1 MNEFVQVFPE
11 NWQKNYENK
20 GFITPSLIQ
29 QAVFQPLS
37 NKQSIVAISPTG
49 SGKTLA
55 YLWPL
60 LLNVE
65 PGEASALVIFASSQ
79 ELAIQVADVAREW
92 GKDKELKVQS
102 LVGGANVKR
111 QIEGL
116 KKKPEILIG
125 TPGRILELMKAKKIK
140 AHQVK
145 TMVFDEADQL
155 FDAGNSQI
163 IDQILHQAPTEYQ
176 LAFFSAT
183 ADRSLESIEKITGK
197 TFETIDVTAED
208 DSRKSLRHYFLRV
221 PIRKKDEYLRRLT
234 HIEDFQGLIFF
245 NQLTEL
251 GVMEEKLLYRGV
263 PVGSLASD
271 QNKLLRKAA
280 LEQFKKK
287 KISAL
292 LTTDVAAR
300 GLDITGLPYVV
311 NAEVPLSEEAYLH
324 RSGRTGRMGNEGTVI
339 TLVQDNNL
347 RDLKRLLRPTNI
359 TLEEIF
365 LHGGKLQTDQP
376 IKEDVATAANNK
388 YKKSFP
394 GKEQNPEHNKNKSRK
409 KVKNKSKKER
419 NKRARRK

>member
-208 DSRKSLRHYFLRV
+208 DSQKGLRHYFLRV

-376 IKEDVATAANNK
+376 IKEDVATATNNK

-419 NKRARRK
+419 NKGARRK

>member
-208 DSRKSLRHYFLRV
+208 DSQKGLRHYFLRV

-419 NKRARRK
+419 NKGARRK

>member
-20 GFITPSLIQ
+20 GFITPSFIQ

-208 DSRKSLRHYFLRV
+208 DSRKGLSHYFLRV

-388 YKKSFP
+388 YKKSFH

-419 NKRARRK
+419 NKGARRK

>member
-11 NWQKNYENK
+11 NWQKKYEDK
-20 GFITPSLIQ
+20 GFISPSLIQ
-29 QAVFQPLS
+29 RAVFQPLS
-37 NKQSIVAISPTG
+37 NKQSIVAVSPTG

-116 KKKPEILIG
+116 KEKPEILIG

-208 DSRKSLRHYFLRV
+208 DSRKGLRHYFLRV
-221 PIRKKDEYLRRLT
+221 PIRKKDDYLRRLT
-234 HIEDFQGLIFF
+234 HIEDFHGLIFF

-287 KISAL
+287 MVRAL

-300 GLDITGLPYVV
+300 GLDITGLP
-311 NAEVPLSEEAYLH
+311 S
-324 RSGRTGRMGNEGTVI
+324 S
-339 TLVQDNNL
+339 
-347 RDLKRLLRPTNI
+347 
-359 TLEEIF
+359 
-365 LHGGKLQTDQP
+365 
-376 IKEDVATAANNK
+376 
-388 YKKSFP
+388 
-394 GKEQNPEHNKNKSRK
+394 
-409 KVKNKSKKER
+409 VK
-419 NKRARRK
+419 

>member
-11 NWQKNYENK
+11 NWQKKYEDK
-20 GFITPSLIQ
+20 GFVSPSLIQ
-29 QAVFQPLS
+29 RAVFQPLS
-37 NKQSIVAISPTG
+37 NKQSIVAVSPTG

-208 DSRKSLRHYFLRV
+208 DSRKGLRHYFLRV
-221 PIRKKDEYLRRLT
+221 PIRKKDDYLRRLT
-234 HIEDFQGLIFF
+234 HIEDFHGLIFF

-287 KISAL
+287 MVRAL

-311 NAEVPLSEEAYLH
+311 NVEVPLSEEAYLH
-324 RSGRTGRMGNEGTVI
+324 RSGRTGRMGNEGIVI

-347 RDLKRLLRPTNI
+347 RDLKRLLRPSNI

-365 LHGGKLQTDQP
+365 LYGGKLQTEQP
-376 IKEDVATAANNK
+376 TKEDAAPAVNK
-388 YKKSFP
+388 KYAKTFS
-394 GKEQNPEHNKNKSRK
+394 GKEQNPEYNKEKIRK

-419 NKRARRK
+419 NKGARRK

>member
-11 NWQKNYENK
+11 NWQKKYEDK
-20 GFITPSLIQ
+20 GFISPSLIQ
-29 QAVFQPLS
+29 RAVFQPLS
-37 NKQSIVAISPTG
+37 NKQSIVAVSPTG

-116 KKKPEILIG
+116 KEKPEILIG

-197 TFETIDVTAED
+197 TFETIDVTAGD
-208 DSRKSLRHYFLRV
+208 DSRKGLRHYFLRV
-221 PIRKKDEYLRRLT
+221 PIRKKDDYLRRLT
-234 HIEDFQGLIFF
+234 HIEDFHGLIFF

-287 KISAL
+287 MVRAL

-324 RSGRTGRMGNEGTVI
+324 RSGRTGRMGNEGIVI

-347 RDLKRLLRPTNI
+347 RDLKRLLRPSNI

-365 LHGGKLQTDQP
+365 LYGGKLQTEQP
-376 IKEDVATAANNK
+376 TKEDAAPAVNK
-388 YKKSFP
+388 KYAKTFS
-394 GKEQNPEHNKNKSRK
+394 GKEQNPEYNKEKIRK

-419 NKRARRK
+419 NKGARRK

>member
-1 MNEFVQVFPE
+1 
-11 NWQKNYENK
+11 
-20 GFITPSLIQ
+20 
-29 QAVFQPLS
+29 
-37 NKQSIVAISPTG
+37 
-49 SGKTLA
+49 
-55 YLWPL
+55 
-60 LLNVE
+60 
-65 PGEASALVIFASSQ
+65 
-79 ELAIQVADVAREW
+79 
-92 GKDKELKVQS
+92 
-102 LVGGANVKR
+102 
-111 QIEGL
+111 
-116 KKKPEILIG
+116 
-125 TPGRILELMKAKKIK
+125 
-140 AHQVK
+140 
-145 TMVFDEADQL
+145 MVFDEADQL

-176 LAFFSAT
+176 LAFSAT

-208 DSRKSLRHYFLRV
+208 DSRKGLRHYFLRV
-221 PIRKKDEYLRRLT
+221 PIRKKDDYLRRLT
-234 HIEDFQGLIFF
+234 HIEDFHGLIFF

-287 KISAL
+287 MVRAL

-324 RSGRTGRMGNEGTVI
+324 RSGRTGRMGNEGIVI

-347 RDLKRLLRPTNI
+347 RDLKRLLRPSNI

-365 LHGGKLQTDQP
+365 LYGGKLQTEQP
-376 IKEDVATAANNK
+376 TKEDAAPAVNK
-388 YKKSFP
+388 KYAKTFS
-394 GKEQNPEHNKNKSRK
+394 GKEQNPEYNKEKIRK
-409 KVKNKSKKER
+409 KLKINQKKREIKEQGA
-419 NKRARRK
+419 NKRLFML

>member
-208 DSRKSLRHYFLRV
+208 DSRKGLRHYFLRV

-300 GLDITGLPYVV
+300 GLDITGLPYV

-394 GKEQNPEHNKNKSRK
+394 GKEQNPEHNKNK
-409 KVKNKSKKER
+409 
-419 NKRARRK
+419 

>member
-208 DSRKSLRHYFLRV
+208 DSQKGLRHYFLRV

-419 NKRARRK
+419 NEGARRK

>member
-208 DSRKSLRHYFLRV
+208 DSRKGLS
-221 PIRKKDEYLRRLT
+221 IR
-234 HIEDFQGLIFF
+234 
-245 NQLTEL
+245 
-251 GVMEEKLLYRGV
+251 
-263 PVGSLASD
+263 
-271 QNKLLRKAA
+271 
-280 LEQFKKK
+280 
-287 KISAL
+287 IS
-292 LTTDVAAR
+292 TQQ
-300 GLDITGLPYVV
+300 
-311 NAEVPLSEEAYLH
+311 NAE
-324 RSGRTGRMGNEGTVI
+324 
-339 TLVQDNNL
+339 
-347 RDLKRLLRPTNI
+347 KRL
-359 TLEEIF
+359 
-365 LHGGKLQTDQP
+365 K
-376 IKEDVATAANNK
+376 IK
-388 YKKSFP
+388 
-394 GKEQNPEHNKNKSRK
+394 
-409 KVKNKSKKER
+409 
-419 NKRARRK
+419 

>member
-208 DSRKSLRHYFLRV
+208 DSQKGLRHYFLRV

-376 IKEDVATAANNK
+376 IKEDVATVANNK

-419 NKRARRK
+419 NKGARRK

>member
-208 DSRKSLRHYFLRV
+208 DSQKSLRHYFLRV

-419 NKRARRK
+419 NKGARRK

>member
-208 DSRKSLRHYFLRV
+208 DSQKGLRHYFLRV

-409 KVKNKSKKER
+409 KVKNKSKKES
-419 NKRARRK
+419 NKGARRK

>member
-208 DSRKSLRHYFLRV
+208 DSRKGLRHYFLRA

-419 NKRARRK
+419 NKGARRK

>member
-419 NKRARRK
+419 NKGARRK